1 MVEVVSRA
9 LANRVKS
16 LNDFKFGTSIGRFLS
31 EAVKGLK
38 ERKKERKKEKR
49 NEQGYKISKASI
61 FLLYGEI
68 STISKTSSYACAVK

>member
-1 MVEVVSRA
+1 MLCILVEVVSRA

-38 ERKKERKKEKR
+38 ERKKERKKREMNKVTR
-49 NEQGYKISKASI
+49 SAKQAS
-61 FLLYGEI
+61 FY
-68 STISKTSSYACAVK
+68 CMVR